1 MTETSYIL
9 LFCMQ
14 NEEKNKRIFTAEYML
29 PHNEQRL
36 VSIRPI
42 ILKRNTYNKSK

>member
-1 MTETSYIL
+1 METSYIL

-14 NEEKNKRIFTAEYML
+14 NEEKNKRIFTAKDMF

-36 VSIRPI
+36 VSLRPI